1 MKIIFIGTSKFAA
14 IILEKL
20 IGSTNQPFL
29 VISAPDKAVGRKQI
43 ITPPPVAVLARKH
56 NIPLAQPKKIA
67 EAMEEIKKLSPD
79 LIILAAYGQIIPE
92 AILTI
97 PKYGSI
103 NVHPSLLPLWRGASP
118 IQYAILNGDK
128 KTGVSIMRMTAGLD
142 EGPIILQEE
151 MVLTGQEYFSELHDK
166 LAEMASEL
174 LNKAISNIFSGQVSL
189 QLQDN
194 SLASYSKILTK
205 EDGRINWQK
214 PAQAIER
221 QIRALAVWP
230 SSYTFF
236 NDKGKSKRIKIIEA
250 ETHKS
255 IDGKEYSIGQVLNLS
270 PDKIG
275 VQCGQDLLV
284 INKLQVEGKQE
295 ITIADFLRGYPN
307 FVGAILK

>member
-97 PKYGSI
+97 PQYGSI

-142 EGPIILQEE
+142 EAP
-151 MVLTGQEYFSELHDK
+151 
-166 LAEMASEL
+166 
-174 LNKAISNIFSGQVSL
+174 
-189 QLQDN
+189 
-194 SLASYSKILTK
+194 
-205 EDGRINWQK
+205 
-214 PAQAIER
+214 
-221 QIRALAVWP
+221 
-230 SSYTFF
+230 
-236 NDKGKSKRIKIIEA
+236 
-250 ETHKS
+250 
-255 IDGKEYSIGQVLNLS
+255 
-270 PDKIG
+270 
-275 VQCGQDLLV
+275 
-284 INKLQVEGKQE
+284 
-295 ITIADFLRGYPN
+295 
-307 FVGAILK
+307 

>member
-43 ITPPPVAVLARKH
+43 ITPPPVAVLAQKH

-128 KTGVSIMRMTAGLD
+128 RTGVTIMRMTAGLD

-151 MVLTGQEYFSELHDK
+151 MALTGQEYFSELHDK

-174 LNKAISNIFSGQVSL
+174 LNEAIADIFSGQVSL
-189 QLQDN
+189 QLQDD

-214 PAQAIER
+214 PAQTIER

-230 SSYTFF
+230 GSHTFF
-236 NDKGKSKRIKIIEA
+236 NDKGRPKRIKIIEA

-255 IDGKEYSIGQVLNLS
+255 IEGKKYSIGQVLNLPS
-270 PDKIG
+270 DKIG

-284 INKLQVEGKQE
+284 IEKLQVEGKQE
-295 ITIADFLRGYPN
+295 ITAADFLRGYPD
-307 FVGAILK
+307 FIGTILK

>member
-1 MKIIFIGTSKFAA
+1 M
-14 IILEKL
+14 
-20 IGSTNQPFL
+20 
-29 VISAPDKAVGRKQI
+29 
-43 ITPPPVAVLARKH
+43 
-56 NIPLAQPKKIA
+56 
-67 EAMEEIKKLSPD
+67 
-79 LIILAAYGQIIPE
+79 
-92 AILTI
+92 
-97 PKYGSI
+97 
-103 NVHPSLLPLWRGASP
+103 
-118 IQYAILNGDK
+118 
-128 KTGVSIMRMTAGLD
+128 
-142 EGPIILQEE
+142 
-151 MVLTGQEYFSELHDK
+151 HDK

-230 SSYTFF
+230 RSYTFF